1 MFGVKGGANM
11 AAGTRCFPTLQT
23 TADRSC
29 IAIPSHYSAVN
40 KRVENFQRGLGSAG
54 IVSEPGA
61 RLSSQLEL
69 LYHFRHAS
77 YYQFTPLFCP

>member
-1 MFGVKGGANM
+1 M
-11 AAGTRCFPTLQT
+11 AAGARCFPTLQT

-54 IVSEPGA
+54 IVSEPGQLHGA

-77 YYQFTPLFCP
+77 YYYQFTPLFCP